1 MDSHAPDQDLAAIR
15 SLVADAEKLQND
27 LDGYLNLLTRDMAIV
42 NIMGRRVSGWDNIY
56 AAYKQ
61 ALESSKAD
69 IHTRHELE
77 DVRFLRP
84 DVALASII
92 KHVSDD
98 REPSAQ
104 QHDRTL
110 PSRARLTFVVV
121 KERIQEESRWLIAS
135 AQTTPIAS

>member
-1 MDSHAPDQDLAAIR
+1 MDRHAQDQDLVAIR
-15 SLVADAEKLQND
+15 DLVADAERLQND
-27 LDGYLNLLTRDMAIV
+27 VDGYTQLLTQDMAIV
-42 NIMGRRVSGWDNIY
+42 NIMGRRVRGWDNIY

-61 ALESSKAD
+61 ALETPQAD

-98 REPSAQ
+98 RDASSQEPDSP
-104 QHDRTL
+104 L
-110 PSRARLTFVVV
+110 PSQARLTFVLV
-121 KERIQEESRWLIAS
+121 KEEDRWLIAS
-135 AQTTPIAS
+135 AQTTPIAN

>member
-1 MDSHAPDQDLAAIR
+1 MDDHAQAQELQAIR
-15 SLVADAEKLQND
+15 TLVADAEKLQND
-27 LDGYLNLLTRDMAIV
+27 LDGYTGLLAQDTAIV
-42 NIMGRRVSGWDNIY
+42 NIMGRRVRGWDNVY

-61 ALESSKAD
+61 ALATPKAD

-98 REPSAQ
+98 REPSSQ
-104 QHDRTL
+104 EPDRSL
-110 PSRARLTFVVV
+110 PSQARLTFVLV
-121 KERIQEESRWLIAS
+121 KEEGRWLIAS
-135 AQTTPIAS
+135 AQTTPIAA